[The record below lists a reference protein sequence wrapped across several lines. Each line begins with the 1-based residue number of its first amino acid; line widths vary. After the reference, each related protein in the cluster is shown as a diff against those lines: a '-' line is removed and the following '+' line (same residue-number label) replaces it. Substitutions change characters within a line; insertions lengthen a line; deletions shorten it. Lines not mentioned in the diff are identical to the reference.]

1 MKTEGPINQGE
12 KEITN
17 FCGQRN
23 NDINII
29 APPGNDSLMDNN
41 DKEFNYDNQDNVKL
55 GKHAVVFLVF
65 LFTGPI
71 KMVWVACYFRS
82 RSSTRNEQN
91 DSPLQTN

>member
-41 DKEFNYDNQDNVKL
+41 DKEFNYDNQDNIKL
-55 GKHAVVFLVF
+55 RKHAVDLLVF
-65 LFTGPI
+65 SLPG
-71 KMVWVACYFRS
+71 
-82 RSSTRNEQN
+82 
-91 DSPLQTN
+91 L